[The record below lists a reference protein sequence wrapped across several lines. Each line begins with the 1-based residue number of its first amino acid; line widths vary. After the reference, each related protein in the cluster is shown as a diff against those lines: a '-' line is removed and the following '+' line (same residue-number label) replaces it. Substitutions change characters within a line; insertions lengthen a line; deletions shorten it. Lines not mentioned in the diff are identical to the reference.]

1 MSLIESQAAVTLS
14 RMRKCVFEV
23 WILFDYRWCPR
34 NLTQNNL
41 LYLDRDLRSFLEVFD
56 KYSELQQLL
65 PSVDA
70 VQDALHETIHQVNFA
85 ADTFDLPSFL
95 DQRERFYAA
104 YIDIF
109 ECLSRV
115 QASLNE
121 TSILP
126 YDDFPPALASDAELR
141 ATIKL
146 SQYCER
152 IAKIWAI
159 FDHEYSPRDFKQS
172 HLLSFEKELR
182 EMLGSIVTSPPMK
195 SLLWSADALQG
206 ALRTPILQLNFAADI
221 LGLPISSE
229 QRNKFYRVH
238 KDIYDGLAQAK
249 KHARLRN
256 QAR

>member
-1 MSLIESQAAVTLS
+1 MALIESQAAVTLS
-14 RMRKCVFEV
+14 RMRKCVFDV
-23 WILFDYRWCPR
+23 WTLFDYRWCPR
-34 NLTQNNL
+34 DLTQNNL
-41 LYLDRDLRSFLEVFD
+41 LILDRDLRSFLEIFD
-56 KYSELQQLL
+56 KCSELKGLL

-70 VQDALHETIHQVNFA
+70 VQDALQETIHQVNFA

-95 DQRERFYAA
+95 DQREQFYTA

-115 QASLNE
+115 QTSLDE

-126 YDDFPPALASDAELR
+126 YDGFPPALASEAELR
-141 ATIKL
+141 ATMKL

-152 IAKIWAI
+152 VMKIWAI

-195 SLLWSADALQG
+195 SLLWSADAFQG

-221 LGLPISSE
+221 LGLPVSYE
-229 QRNKFYRVH
+229 QRKKFYRVH
-238 KDIYDGLAQAK
+238 KDICHSLVLAK
-249 KHARLRN
+249 NHARLRK
-256 QAR
+256 